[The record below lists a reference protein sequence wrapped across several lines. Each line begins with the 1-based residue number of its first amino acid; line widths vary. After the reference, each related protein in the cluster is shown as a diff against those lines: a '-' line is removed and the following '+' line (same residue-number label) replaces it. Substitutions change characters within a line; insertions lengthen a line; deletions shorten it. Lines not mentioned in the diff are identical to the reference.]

1 MNGDTRLRP
10 RGGSL
15 YNARMK
21 TALVALAVTLIP
33 LTGCNLIGGGGQ
45 DGEKEASG
53 AKAQKETA
61 PTEARAPTGT
71 GTQEKAGTGGRSP
84 VPQLNEWA
92 AVKEVT
98 VKGSSSLGCE
108 TKMVREWLRVSCRGK
123 NSTGGTPTTVVV
135 HKGRR
140 SDTFTYASGGVTSLV
155 VPFEEGADIEAT
167 FSWTDVSHK
176 LVARWPRGSAKPV
189 VIGTFEG
196 ASSPLDNTSCI
207 ECYEE
212 ADEVAARA
220 KGKACCTP
228 PPCQNA
234 AHCAGKKCCV
244 GPFGGMCMSNCDMV
258 NTTPTCTTDAEC
270 PPAYG
275 MKLVCRA
282 HPSGVKNCQSP

>member
-1 MNGDTRLRP
+1 
-10 RGGSL
+10 
-15 YNARMK
+15 MK
-21 TALVALAVTLIP
+21 TSTALLGLAVTLVS
-33 LTGCNLIGGGGQ
+33 LTGCDLLGGRG
-45 DGEKEASG
+45 DGEKEAAG
-53 AKAQKETA
+53 AKAQKDSSPATQGVGA
-61 PTEARAPTGT
+61 
-71 GTQEKAGTGGRSP
+71 QEKAGGGGRSA

-123 NSTGGTPTTVVV
+123 NSTGGAPTTVVV

-140 SDTFTYASGGVTSLV
+140 SDTFTYASAGVTSLV

-196 ASSPLDNTSCI
+196 ASSPLDNKACI

-220 KGKACCTP
+220 QGKVCCTP
-228 PPCQNA
+228 PPCQSA

-244 GPFGGMCMSNCDMV
+244 GPLGGMCMSNCDMV
-258 NTTPTCTTDAEC
+258 NTTPTCATDAEC
-270 PPAYG
+270 PTAYG
-275 MKLVCRA
+275 IKLVCRA